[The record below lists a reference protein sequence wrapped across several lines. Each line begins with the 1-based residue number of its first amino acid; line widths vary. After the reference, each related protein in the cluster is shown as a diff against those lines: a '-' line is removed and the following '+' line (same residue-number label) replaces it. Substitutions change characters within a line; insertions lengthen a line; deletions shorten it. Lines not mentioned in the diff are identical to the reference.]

1 MHKTDEKGSGYRTLR
16 VDDESYKRIDFL
28 CQKEGVTKLSAILY
42 MTRFFVENGISF
54 LPGKYRHS
62 DSKNDALKQDM
73 ANHADRIIRLIKM
86 MEKEYF
92 RSTITRLTTI
102 ETETSESVSYL
113 KALSKEFDRGPF
125 SKSEEKYNLT
135 QSGDPV
141 VGSASSDPAVN
152 GCSQAE
158 LLERIGE
165 LEILEEK
172 ARIRMEGAIELLERI
187 ISPDHC
193 TMLDEGEFAPRVQKF
208 KRSDIEEIKAYIRQ
222 CTSI

>member
-1 MHKTDEKGSGYRTLR
+1 MTQKDENGLETKTVR
-16 VDDESYKRIDFL
+16 VDLDTYKKIEL
-28 CQKEGVTKLSAILY
+28 LAQKEKITRGKCLFY
-42 MTRFFVENGISF
+42 MTRFFYESHQSVKPGNQIDE
-54 LPGKYRHS
+54 LPLITRLEQH
-62 DSKNDALKQDM
+62 NVQ
-73 ANHADRIIRLIKM
+73 NTDRIIRLLKV

-102 ETETSESVSYL
+102 QTETSESVSYL

-135 QSGDPV
+135 QSGNPV
-141 VGSASSDPAVN
+141 VGSASSDPAVK
-152 GCSQAE
+152 GSTAAE

-172 ARIRMEGAIELLERI
+172 ARIKMEGAIELLERI

-208 KRSDIEEIKAYIRQ
+208 KRSDIEEIKGYIRQ